1 MHRIKGDCKWIL
13 RDLLAKNRL
22 QDRINC
28 ERFTADNKISTTKG
42 GPQFSLS
49 MNMTQ
54 VIETVKG
61 NPCKRRIQFEYTCSC
76 HCHFQIH
83 CKFVT
88 V

>member
-1 MHRIKGDCKWIL
+1 MRRITGDCKWIL
-13 RDLLAKNRL
+13 WDLLAENRL
-22 QDRINC
+22 QDRIV
-28 ERFTADNKISTTKG
+28 RDSQQITRSVPLKG

-54 VIETVKG
+54 VIEAVKG

-83 CKFVT
+83 FKFVT